1 MIIVLI
7 AIAVGIL
14 IFTIVTGNTG
24 QKPEEATEAVEEA
37 TEVVVYEDAYADSF
51 AIADSVGW

>member
-1 MIIVLI
+1 MFLI